1 MDPLAVGLAVAALAA
16 LAALGVVWTKGRPFA
31 GGDVFRASRLSD
43 GNFWF
48 PTQVRISPTS
58 VVHVTPQLVG
68 RQEQSIHM
76 AHVASV
82 HVHTHLLFSDVL
94 IETTGG
100 TSTVRCHGH
109 RKRDA
114 LRMKQLIEDYQTAY
128 YRGPAASTDEAA
140 VRASIPPATP

>member
-1 MDPLAVGLAVAALAA
+1 MDPLVVTLVVAALVVAAA
-16 LAALGVVWTKGRPFA
+16 LAILWRKGRPFA
-31 GGDVFRASRLSD
+31 GGDVFRASRLSE

-48 PTQVRISPTS
+48 PTQVRITPTS

-68 RQEQSIHM
+68 RQEHSIHM

-82 HVHTHLLFSDVL
+82 SVHTHLLFSDVL

-114 LRMKQLIEDYQTAY
+114 LRMKQLIEEYQTAY
-128 YRGPAASTDEAA
+128 YRSPD
-140 VRASIPPATP
+140 ATLAPVPGKAQL

>member
-1 MDPLAVGLAVAALAA
+1 MDPLVVTLVVAALVVAA
-16 LAALGVVWTKGRPFA
+16 AVAIIWSKGRPIA
-31 GGDVFRASRLSD
+31 GGDVFRASRLSE

-48 PTQVRISPTS
+48 PTQVRITPTS

-68 RQEQSIHM
+68 RQEHSIHM

-82 HVHTHLLFSDVL
+82 SVHTHLLFSDVL

-114 LRMKQLIEDYQTAY
+114 LRMKQLIEEYQTAY
-128 YRGPAASTDEAA
+128 YRSPDVTLAPLPGKAQP
-140 VRASIPPATP
+140 

>member
-1 MDPLAVGLAVAALAA
+1 MDPLVVALAVTVLLVGAAVAI
-16 LAALGVVWTKGRPFA
+16 VWRKGRPMA
-31 GGDVFRASRLSD
+31 GGDVFRASRFSA

-48 PTQVRISPTS
+48 PTQVRITPTS

-68 RQEQSIHM
+68 RQEHSIHM

-82 HVHTHLLFSDVL
+82 SVHTHLLFSDVL

-109 RKRDA
+109 GKGDA
-114 LRMKQLIEDYQTAY
+114 LRMKQLIEEHQTAY
-128 YRGPAASTDEAA
+128 YRRPDGPVE
-140 VRASIPPATP
+140 PPPPPTRP

>member
-1 MDPLAVGLAVAALAA
+1 MDPLVVTLVVAALVVAAAVGL
-16 LAALGVVWTKGRPFA
+16 VWSKGRPIA
-31 GGDVFRASRLSD
+31 GSDVFRASRLSD

-48 PTQVRISPTS
+48 PTQVRITPTS

-68 RQEQSIHM
+68 RQEHSIHM

-82 HVHTHLLFSDVL
+82 SVHTHLLFSDVL

-114 LRMKQLIEDYQTAY
+114 LRMKQLIEEHQTAY
-128 YRGPAASTDEAA
+128 YRSPEPGPA
-140 VRASIPPATP
+140 PPPGQAQP

>member
-1 MDPLAVGLAVAALAA
+1 MDPLVAALAVIVL
-16 LAALGVVWTKGRPFA
+16 LAVGAVAIVWRKGRPLA
-31 GGDVFRASRLSD
+31 GGDVFRASRFSA

-48 PTQVRISPTS
+48 PTQVRITPTS

-68 RQEQSIHM
+68 RQEHSIHM

-82 HVHTHLLFSDVL
+82 SVHTHLLFSDVL

-109 RKRDA
+109 GKGDA
-114 LRMKQLIEDYQTAY
+114 LRMKQLIEEHQTAY
-128 YRGPAASTDEAA
+128 YRRPEGAAEPA
-140 VRASIPPATP
+140 PPPPTRP